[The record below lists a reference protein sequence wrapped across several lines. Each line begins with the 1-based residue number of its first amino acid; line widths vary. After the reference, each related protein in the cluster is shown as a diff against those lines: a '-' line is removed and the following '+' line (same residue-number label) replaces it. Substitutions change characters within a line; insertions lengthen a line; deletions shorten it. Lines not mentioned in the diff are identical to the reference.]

1 MLTSL
6 LVSAFVLGMTQQSV
20 SPAAGPNVGDPA
32 PPFELVGSDGK
43 THKLSDLKGKTVVI
57 AWYPKAMTSGCTAEC
72 KSMKES
78 GALINQFNVAY
89 FGASVDEPAANK
101 QFADGLQLDF
111 PLLSDPGKQV
121 ATAYGV
127 LAGGRP
133 MASRWTFYIGP
144 DGKILYVDRAI
155 KTATAGQDIAAKLA
169 ELGVKKK

>member
-1 MLTSL
+1 MLKSL
-6 LVSAFVLGMTQQSV
+6 FLSV
-20 SPAAGPNVGDPA
+20 VMFFTGQTAAPPAGPNAGDVA

-43 THKLSDLKGKTVVI
+43 TYKLSDLKGKTVVV

-78 GALINQFNVAY
+78 GPIINQFDVAY

-133 MASRWTFYIGP
+133 FASRWTFYIGP
-144 DGKILYVDRAI
+144 DGKILFVDRAI

-169 ELGVKKK
+169 ELKTRKK

>member
-1 MLTSL
+1 M
-6 LVSAFVLGMTQQSV
+6 AFTPQAAPQPTG
-20 SPAAGPNVGDPA
+20 PAVGTPA
-32 PPFELVGSDGK
+32 PAFELEGSDGK
-43 THKLSDLKGKTVVI
+43 VHKLADLKGKTVVI

-78 GALINQFNVAY
+78 GALINQYDVAY

-127 LAGGRP
+127 VTPERQYA
-133 MASRWTFYIGP
+133 ARWTYYIGP
-144 DGKILYVDRAI
+144 DGNILFVDKAI
-155 KTATAGQDIAAKLA
+155 RTATAGEDIAAKLA